1 MYREIPPT
9 TFLRNFPR
17 GFGGFGEGL
26 ALKLELAHDEWMS
39 NVDASKEA
47 EPVQTKAELENL
59 RSREMERSIATH
71 LMDRYGPVLDINALV
86 ATLKFPSKDALERS
100 LERGHLRLAI
110 TDMPSRRGKFALAQN
125 VARYLVEISTDKDFQ
140 ESAEDALDLGKER
153 PQ

>member
-1 MYREIPPT
+1 
-9 TFLRNFPR
+9 
-17 GFGGFGEGL
+17 
-26 ALKLELAHDEWMS
+26 MS

-59 RSREMERSIATH
+59 RLREMERSIAAH

-125 VARYLVEISTDKDFQ
+125 VARYLVERSADKDFQ
-140 ESAEDALDLGKER
+140 ESAEEALDLGKER